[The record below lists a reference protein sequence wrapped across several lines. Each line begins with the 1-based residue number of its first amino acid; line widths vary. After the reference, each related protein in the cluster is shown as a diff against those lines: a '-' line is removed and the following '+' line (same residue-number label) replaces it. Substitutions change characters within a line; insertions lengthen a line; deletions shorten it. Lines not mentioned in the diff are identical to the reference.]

1 MISGSPKLE
10 NFNLQSESVCR
21 IIGVIR
27 KKGVNQNMGVK
38 ITLRAARNNLVLT
51 RKQAAKLFN
60 IHYETLTKYEYDS
73 TNVPISFFNKI
84 EEAYGIPLDFIFIGN
99 EREYVKSMKDRL
111 RLRQE
116 V

>member
-1 MISGSPKLE
+1 ME
-10 NFNLQSESVCR
+10 
-21 IIGVIR
+21 
-27 KKGVNQNMGVK
+27 VK

-73 TNVPISFFNKI
+73 SNVPISFFNKI
-84 EEAYGIPLDFIFIGN
+84 EEAYGIPLDFIYIGN
-99 EREYVKSMKDRL
+99 EQEFVSKMKNRL
-111 RLRQE
+111 RIPQE